1 MRTLCSFVIAI
12 GMMVAPLAQAEP
24 LAPGKPAGVKAAQ
37 EMGNKE
43 WLVLGGIAAVG
54 IGVAI
59 AVSGGRSSD
68 AQDQAVTVVTTN
80 ATAP

>member
-12 GMMVAPLAQAEP
+12 GMMGAPLAQAAP

-37 EMGNKE
+37 MTGKE

-59 AVSGGRSSD
+59 ATSGGRSSNVP
-68 AQDQAVTVVTTN
+68 AQTITVTG
-80 ATAP
+80 ATGP

>member
-12 GMMVAPLAQAEP
+12 GMMAAPLAQAAP

-37 EMGNKE
+37 MTGKE

-59 AVSGGRSSD
+59 ATSGGRSSNVP
-68 AQDQAVTVVTTN
+68 AQTITVTG
-80 ATAP
+80 ATSP